1 MPQASFLKLGSQWD
15 VVQQGVIALKVLQSQ
30 YMNNRIEP
38 DHRRIKRRIRPM
50 LGFRSERTAAIIL
63 GGIELVH
70 MIRKGQMIAANDRR
84 NPSLADQ
91 FDSLAA

>member
-1 MPQASFLKLGSQWD
+1 MGRSSFLKLGSQWD
-15 VVQQGVIALKVLQSQ
+15 VAQQGVIALKVLQSQ

>member
-1 MPQASFLKLGSQWD
+1 MGRSSFLKLGSQWD

-50 LGFRSERTAAIIL
+50 LGFRSERTAACPASAPMAQI
-63 GGIELVH
+63 
-70 MIRKGQMIAANDRR
+70 
-84 NPSLADQ
+84 
-91 FDSLAA
+91 

>member
-1 MPQASFLKLGSQWD
+1 MGRSSFLKLGSQWD

-30 YMNNRIEP
+30 DMNNRIEP

>member
-1 MPQASFLKLGSQWD
+1 MKGPPTREFSKPTFAENCRTD
-15 VVQQGVIALKVLQSQ
+15 D
-30 YMNNRIEP
+30 RIEP